1 MRGEKMA
8 PIKFRDIPP
17 EYRFPMSLRLAYLR
31 GYQSGLTEEHR
42 RVVRDLKTD
51 KEALAH
57 NRGFYDGRK
66 ERAAKD
72 GRNVT

>member
-17 EYRFPMSLRLAYLR
+17 EYRFPMSLRLAYLKC
-31 GYQSGLTEEHR
+31 YNAGLTEER
-42 RVVRDLKTD
+42 RKVVRDLKTD
-51 KEALAH
+51 AEALAH
-57 NRGFYDGRK
+57 NRGFYDGRE
-66 ERAAKD
+66 ERAAKN

>member
-1 MRGEKMA
+1 MA
-8 PIKFRDIPP
+8 MLKLREIPIDCRYPINI
-17 EYRFPMSLRLAYLR
+17 RQAYLK
-31 GYQSGLTEEHR
+31 GYNAGLTEER
-42 RVVRDLKTD
+42 RKVVRDLKTD

-66 ERAAKD
+66 ERAAKN

>member
-1 MRGEKMA
+1 MA
-8 PIKFRDIPP
+8 PIKFREIPP
-17 EYRFPMSLRLAYLR
+17 EYRYPNSIRLAYLK
-31 GYQSGLTEEHR
+31 GYNAGLTEERR

-66 ERAAKD
+66 ERAAKN